1 MTRRLALACLL
12 LLACG
17 SQPGAA
23 APASCTV
30 SATSI
35 NFGNYSGSVVTMDG
49 TITVKCTK
57 GDAYDVALNAG
68 TTTGAT
74 VSNRS
79 MTNLGVNLS
88 YGLYSNASYTSNWGN
103 STATGW
109 VTGVGTGADQ
119 TLTVYGQ
126 IAANQYVTPETSAYS
141 DTITVTV
148 SGPDFTTKTTT
159 FPVEAMVVAS
169 CTISAAPLAFG
180 TYSGAVNN
188 STSTISVTCTKSTA
202 FNVGLN
208 AGTASGATVTNR
220 SMTGPDSA
228 LLDYSL
234 YSNSGHSANWGNTIG
249 SNTVA
254 GTGSGA
260 LQSLPVYGQIPA
272 GQYPVPGNYS
282 DTITATIT
290 Y

>member
-17 SQPGAA
+17 AQPVVA
-23 APASCTV
+23 ASCTV

-35 NFGNYSGSVVTMDG
+35 NFGNYSGSVLTMDG

-79 MTNLGVNLS
+79 MTHSGVNLS

-109 VTGVGTGADQ
+109 VTGVGTGANQ

-126 IAANQYVTPETSAYS
+126 IPANQYATPETSAYS

-148 SGPDFTTKTTT
+148 SGPDCTTKTTT
-159 FPVEAMVVAS
+159 LTVEAMVVAS
-169 CTISAAPLAFG
+169 CTISATPLAFG

-188 STSTISVTCTKSTA
+188 STSTISVTCTNSTA

-220 SMTGPDSA
+220 SMTGPGSA
-228 LLDYSL
+228 LLGYSL
-234 YSNSGHSANWGNTIG
+234 YSNSGRSANWGNTVG
-249 SNTVA
+249 TNTVA
-254 GTGSGA
+254 GTGSGT

-272 GQYPVPGNYS
+272 GQYPTPGNYS